1 MISIRLVLIIRG
13 GTKYLIN
20 HDSTIPD
27 YESSAHA
34 QIQRSD
40 KVVIDTFKI
49 DSNPAE
55 NDYPDSNFYIYS
67 ANYTPLTTI
76 PAGCTVEYIEG
87 PWTVEK
93 CKALVKDLTFERIQI
108 APAEYHSRQK
118 IGIIRKPAAT
128 PTTRILKAMQTTV
141 RDAQQRIS
149 IN

>member
-34 QIQRSD
+34 KIQQSD

-128 PTTRILKAMQTTV
+128 PTTRIIQAMQTTV